1 MRSQQEAGRLKPC
14 QSPNFQPGC
23 LRPTPTT
30 PKPHFS
36 LPRTVGKWPLPPSH
50 RQKKKKEEEEER
62 EETTTT
68 KKKCSTEQGLGAL
81 TETALVQKPVS
92 PLKQL
97 FDSGQVT
104 QTLWS

>member
-1 MRSQQEAGRLKPC
+1 MAPSSLSQTK
-14 QSPNFQPGC
+14 
-23 LRPTPTT
+23 
-30 PKPHFS
+30 
-36 LPRTVGKWPLPPSH
+36 
-50 RQKKKKEEEEER
+50 KKKKEEEEER